1 MASDKK
7 NNPSEKN
14 NLYNDLFGRE
24 ENKSGKFDFQNRK
37 LPEEEIQQA
46 SRQLKARLREGIHT
60 QPAPKYFIP
69 PAYYKVAAVV
79 ALLVISVAVYFSL
92 QTWNA
97 EVTYTTAF
105 GETQEIT
112 LPDQSTIILNAN
124 STLRYHKEWTAQQSR
139 EVWLEGEAYFT
150 VTHTENNQK
159 FLVHTNNLEVEVL
172 GTQFNVNNRR
182 GKTEVVLNSG
192 KVKLNLEKDKKEEVF
207 MEPGDLVAYS
217 AENQDYERKQINA
230 EVYTSWKNNLLIF
243 DNKPLAEI
251 AGTLE
256 DNHGITIRFA
266 TPEIEHKRFTAT
278 IPADNVEVL
287 FTMLSSSFDIEKDK
301 NTIIIHK
308 KTDSSL

>member
-7 NNPSEKN
+7 NNPSDKN
-14 NLYNDLFGRE
+14 NLHNDLFGRE

-37 LPEEEIQQA
+37 LPQEEIQEA
-46 SRQLKARLREGIHT
+46 SRQLKACLQEGINT
-60 QPAPKYFIP
+60 KPAPKYIIH
-69 PAYYKVAAVV
+69 PAYYKVAAAV
-79 ALLVISVAVYFSL
+79 ALLVISVAMYFTL

-124 STLRYHKEWTAQQSR
+124 STLRYNNEWTAQQPR

-150 VTHTENNQK
+150 VTHTENEQK
-159 FLVHTNNLEVEVL
+159 FLVHTNSLEVEVL

-192 KVKLNLEKDKKEEVF
+192 KVKLNLDKDNKEEIF

-243 DNKPLAEI
+243 ENKPLGEI
-251 AGTLE
+251 ASTLE

-266 TPEIEHKRFTAT
+266 TPEIARKRFTAT

-287 FTMLSSSFDIEKDK
+287 FTMLSASFEIEKEE
-301 NTIIIHK
+301 NTIIILK